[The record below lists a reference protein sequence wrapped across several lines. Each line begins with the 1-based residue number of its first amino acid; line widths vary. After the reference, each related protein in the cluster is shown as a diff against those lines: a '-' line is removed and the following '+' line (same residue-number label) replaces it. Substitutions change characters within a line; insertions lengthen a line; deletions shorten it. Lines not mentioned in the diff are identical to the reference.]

1 MMPRGAPIATLAL
14 LALAACSPQ
23 EFVWDDIGPAQLQH
37 YRAAFQTA
45 AGRSVVADLS
55 RDELLRHLRQQR
67 ILWLGDHHRSRR
79 LHALQRELLDQLQAA
94 GVRLAFALEAIGS
107 QDEPAVQ
114 RFLRGA
120 ASLRQ
125 LRAEMQTRWPGSWL
139 DDDQLDTGHY
149 RALLTFAR
157 QHGIPVAAL
166 EPTPRLPIEQ
176 RDAAIVASV
185 RTASDRWPDRLLVV
199 VVGQLHLV
207 GVGDV
212 VARTGRGGF
221 VLGAEPSPCIAAAA
235 TARMPPGALW
245 QSSGGLWWFGELVTG
260 AAAPAQ

>member
-1 MMPRGAPIATLAL
+1 MMPRGAPIATLGL
-14 LALAACSPQ
+14 LAFAACSPQ
-23 EFVWDDIGPAQLQH
+23 EFAWDDAGEHQLAH
-37 YRAAFQTA
+37 YRQSFQDA
-45 AGRSVVADLS
+45 AGERLVASLP
-55 RDELLRHLRQQR
+55 RDALLRRLRRER
-67 ILWLGDHHRSRR
+67 ILWLGDHHRSAR
-79 LHALQRELLDQLQAA
+79 LHTLQQTLLADLQAT
-94 GVRLAFALEAIGS
+94 GVRLAFALEAIGTE
-107 QDEPAVQ
+107 DEPAVQ
-114 RFLRGA
+114 RFLRGE
-120 ASLRQ
+120 ASLSQ
-125 LRAEMQTRWPGSWL
+125 LRAEMHARWPGSWL
-139 DDDQLDTGHY
+139 DDTELDAAHY